1 VADKLPQ
8 QEEIDALQA
17 RLAEA
22 EETLRAIYQGEV
34 DALLVATPEGDQV
47 FTLQGAERP
56 YRLLIEAMNEGALT
70 LTPDGTILYC
80 NSRFAEMARQPMEQL
95 IGSTWNRLL
104 PPAEH
109 ASFQSL
115 IDTANPGGKGEFSLI
130 TGSQA
135 IVPVYTSVREMSLDG
150 VTAFAVLMT
159 DISDRKAAEE
169 ALRQA
174 NQELEVRAARLRE
187 TVSELESFSYS
198 IAHDMRA
205 PLRAMQ
211 SFADLLMEDCGD
223 QVGDLGRDYIRRIV
237 TSANGLDQLIQ
248 DVLQYSRVVKMEL
261 KLEPVP
267 VQKLVQEIIEANP
280 ALQSSQAEI
289 TIDEPLPIV
298 LANHAALTQCIS
310 NLLGNAVKFV
320 VPGNVPQIRIWA
332 DHRNRR
338 VRLWFEDRG
347 IGIEKDAHERI
358 FQMFQRLDRTGK
370 FEGTGIGLAIVRK
383 AVERMDGQTGVES
396 EPGQGSRFWLEL
408 KRANSDEH

>member
-1 VADKLPQ
+1 
-8 QEEIDALQA
+8 
-17 RLAEA
+17 
-22 EETLRAIYQGEV
+22 
-34 DALLVATPEGDQV
+34 
-47 FTLQGAERP
+47 
-56 YRLLIEAMNEGALT
+56 
-70 LTPDGTILYC
+70 
-80 NSRFAEMARQPMEQL
+80 
-95 IGSTWNRLL
+95 
-104 PPAEH
+104 
-109 ASFQSL
+109 
-115 IDTANPGGKGEFSLI
+115 
-130 TGSQA
+130 
-135 IVPVYTSVREMSLDG
+135 
-150 VTAFAVLMT
+150 
-159 DISDRKAAEE
+159 
-169 ALRQA
+169 
-174 NQELEVRAARLRE
+174 
-187 TVSELESFSYS
+187 
-198 IAHDMRA
+198 
-205 PLRAMQ
+205 
-211 SFADLLMEDCGD
+211 
-223 QVGDLGRDYIRRIV
+223 
-237 TSANGLDQLIQ
+237 
-248 DVLQYSRVVKMEL
+248 MEL

-347 IGIEKDAHERI
+347 IGIEKDAHDRI

-383 AVERMDGQTGVES
+383 AVERMDGKTGVES